1 MARGSRAA
9 SLAYWRIDKAIT
21 SILDETAMVGIHGA
35 G

>member
-9 SLAYWRIDKAIT
+9 SLAYWRANKALV